1 MIPSF
6 SRKSTTV
13 NTAANNQISEGVLLI
28 RPSACRKSE
37 IRLRSRHL
45 KYVFCHGSPGAKN
58 TSISASVRFCG
69 KAAKLCAQLRCLGG
83 KVTLVT
89 FSTVSTAGFTAAVL
103 CRKKLSWTGGK
114 DSPVPVFP
122 VKAAEAY
129 RLGDV
134 RFLDILAAGEV
145 GAGERYLEN
154 PVVGTSGKSQ
164 LVEGGL
170 QQ

>member
-1 MIPSF
+1 MKYIPDHLSATAGDLSLSKKYILPAKRAF
-6 SRKSTTV
+6 EINFLTQLCRVKKYFYPHKCAVCRHSRQTV
-13 NTAANNQISEGVLLI
+13 RAG
-28 RPSACRKSE
+28 RM
-37 IRLRSRHL
+37 
-45 KYVFCHGSPGAKN
+45 F
-58 TSISASVRFCG
+58 
-69 KAAKLCAQLRCLGG
+69 GG